1 MEKKNIRSTYA
12 NSQPVTQLDASMAAY
27 KKLLEIRD
35 QIILNKNKQS
45 QSVNKAKKN
54 KI

>member
-1 MEKKNIRSTYA
+1 MDKKNTILTFEK
-12 NSQPVTQLDASMAAY
+12 SQPVTQLDAPMAAY
-27 KKLLEIRD
+27 KKLLERRD

-45 QSVNKAKKN
+45 QSINKAKKN